1 MDEHGQPGLDL
12 FQAGHRTRLK
22 WHMGRRVHSD
32 VPFTPSRTVEAMALG
47 ASFEVDLNRHAAAG
61 FAVLHDD
68 RLDRETDGHG
78 PVIAASPADLKR
90 LKLRRPSGE
99 ITDETVQLLDDLA
112 ALVRGGSVHP
122 ETLIQLDLK
131 VGADVI
137 DADTVAAFAEVM
149 AGVAPHFI
157 LSGGDREAV
166 ARLGRASAGL
176 HLGFDPCDGG
186 TLAAIEGGCDLDR
199 FVADAIEAL
208 PEASLIY
215 LDYRAVLAADRRGH
229 DLIGAFHAA
238 GKRID
243 AYTLDLHHPKAE
255 ESLRRL
261 IELKADQI
269 TTNEPDAVA
278 RRAVELGLAER
289 VRTNNR

>member
-1 MDEHGQPGLDL
+1 MHDLDQPGLDL
-12 FQAGHRTRLK
+12 FSEGHRTRLK
-22 WHMGRRVHSD
+22 WHMGRRQRSD

-47 ASFEVDLNRHAAAG
+47 ASFEVDLNRHASAG
-61 FAVLHDD
+61 FAVLHDET
-68 RLDRETDGHG
+68 LDRETDGHG
-78 PVIAASPADLKR
+78 PVIAALPADLKR

-99 ITDETVQLLDDLA
+99 ITDEAVQLLDDLA
-112 ALVRGGSVHP
+112 GLVRGGSVHP
-122 ETLIQLDLK
+122 DTLIQLDLK
-131 VGADVI
+131 VGAEVI
-137 DADTVAAFAEVM
+137 DDATVAAFAGVM

-166 ARLGRASAGL
+166 ARLGRATVGL

-186 TLAAIEGGCDLDR
+186 TLAAVEAGCDLDD
-199 FVADAIEAL
+199 FVAGAVGAL

-215 LDYRAVLAADRRGH
+215 LDYRAVLAADRRGF

-243 AYTLDLHHPKAE
+243 AYTLDLHHPLADG
-255 ESLRRL
+255 SLRRL
-261 IELKADQI
+261 LALKADQI

-289 VRTNNR
+289 ERTNG